1 MPKHKVGFWYWERS
15 PSLSNTTNF
24 MNVNTNG
31 NPGNNNNA
39 SNVNAVVLRFSTVPV
54 TQIG

>member
-39 SNVNAVVLRFSTVPV
+39 SNVNAAVLRFSTVPV
-54 TQIG
+54 TRIG